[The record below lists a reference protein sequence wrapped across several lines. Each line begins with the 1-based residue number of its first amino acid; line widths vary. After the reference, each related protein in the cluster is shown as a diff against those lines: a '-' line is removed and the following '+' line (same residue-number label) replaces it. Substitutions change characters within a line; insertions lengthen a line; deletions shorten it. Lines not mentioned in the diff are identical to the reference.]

1 MAVGLRDASPTPL
14 NFTDYKQME
23 KLTLLLGALFLL
35 LCVQQYFFTES
46 FVEGD
51 IANATVTMSLSDLLY
66 YGGFASKGAP
76 TTVVQPSY
84 LPNSYLQHPYLSQDP
99 SLTGDLGSYLYMKN
113 EMTRQFKEHIKQ
125 TQGDYSFTPA
135 NVEPPSCSQG
145 SSYMETVPLK
155 VPASCSH

>member
-1 MAVGLRDASPTPL
+1 
-14 NFTDYKQME
+14 ME

-35 LCVQQYFFTES
+35 LCLQQYFFTEA

-51 IANATVTMSLSDLLY
+51 ISNATVTMSLSDLLY
-66 YGGFASKGAP
+66 YGGFASKGSP
-76 TTVVQPSY
+76 VQQPYSMQQSY
-84 LPNSYLQHPYLSQDP
+84 MQQPDSSSTH
-99 SLTGDLGSYLYMKN
+99 DLHSYLYLKN

-125 TQGDYSFTPA
+125 TQGDYSLTPT